1 MAQLHLQPPELFNFR
16 NPNHWPRWMRRFE
29 QFPVAS
35 GLVNDD
41 ASKQIS
47 TLLYCLGEKA
57 EALLLSTNITEDE
70 RKVYGRVIA
79 KLDAFLKVWRNIIFE
94 RPSLIEEIDL
104 KVNQQNSISW
114 SCTN

>member
-16 NPNHWPRWMRRFE
+16 NSNDWPRWMRRFE
-29 QFPVAS
+29 QFRVAS
-35 GLVNDD
+35 GLANND

-47 TLLYCLGEKA
+47 TLLYCIGEKA

-70 RKVYGRVIA
+70 RKVYDTVIVE
-79 KLDAFLKVWRNIIFE
+79 LDAFLKVRRNIIFE
-94 RPSLIEEIDL
+94 RASLIEEINL
-104 KVNQQNSISW
+104 KVNQQKSISW